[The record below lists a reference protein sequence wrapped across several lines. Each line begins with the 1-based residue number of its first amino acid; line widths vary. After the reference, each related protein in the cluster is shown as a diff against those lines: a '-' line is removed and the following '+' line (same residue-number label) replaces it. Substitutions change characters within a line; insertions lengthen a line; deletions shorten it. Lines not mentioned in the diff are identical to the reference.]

1 MKFIVFFPVLL
12 VFFTDISVAIASSN
26 LVREL
31 LKLEFYNGK
40 KEWRNGLS
48 VLVYINNF
56 LGILRKIVHCW
67 LQV

>member
-1 MKFIVFFPVLL
+1 MKFLVFFPVLL

-40 KEWRNGLS
+40 KE
-48 VLVYINNF
+48 
-56 LGILRKIVHCW
+56 
-67 LQV
+67 